1 MFSIFFLIT
10 SFFFVGG
17 YSSGTV
23 SHHLIASSSISQDN
37 SVYTFIT
44 SSYSGANQ
52 ILAINPGD
60 QGEMI
65 YQNVNVSIFTSSYL
79 NYTIYVNGN
88 VQKRGNVSGFTSYLF
103 QATGSKINID
113 VFIGTS
119 SSFLFNNEIIL
130 HQSIQSLFSPK
141 PPPLVASFLDELFAL
156 LKGVIA
162 IFPVF
167 ILGYISLKPIIV
179 NRKNRTPVVW

>member
-1 MFSIFFLIT
+1 MFSIFLLIT

-119 SSFLFNNEIIL
+119 SFLFNNEIIL
-130 HQSIQSLFSPK
+130 HQSIQSLYSPK